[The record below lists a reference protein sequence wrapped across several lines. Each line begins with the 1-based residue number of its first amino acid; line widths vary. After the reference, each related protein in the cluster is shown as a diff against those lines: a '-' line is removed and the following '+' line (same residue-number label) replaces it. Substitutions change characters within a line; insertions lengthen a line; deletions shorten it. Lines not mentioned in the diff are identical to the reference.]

1 MKRKQKTWMYLK
13 SHCLKTCLMTESPTK
28 IFFSRRLIL
37 AESSVQAII
46 HFLLSSALATGII
59 VEVEARRLVFT
70 HQERNGD
77 FLQKIEISLS
87 KQLNH
92 T

>member
-1 MKRKQKTWMYLK
+1 MMKFPMKL
-13 SHCLKTCLMTESPTK
+13 
-28 IFFSRRLIL
+28 FFSRRLIL

-59 VEVEARRLVFT
+59 AEVETRRPVFT
-70 HQERNGD
+70 RQEWNGG